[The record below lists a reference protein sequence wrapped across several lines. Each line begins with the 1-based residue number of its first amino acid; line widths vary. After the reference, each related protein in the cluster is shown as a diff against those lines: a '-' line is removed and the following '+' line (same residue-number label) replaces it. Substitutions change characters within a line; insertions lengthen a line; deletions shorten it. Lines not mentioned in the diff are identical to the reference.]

1 MIRRDALTHLV
12 GGFLLGL
19 GLRPLP
25 LLWWR
30 RSREVK
36 AAPVSLNRLVALH
49 NEARETPL
57 DTHPK
62 LMKYASEWA
71 SEMAKSTRMRHSSMR
86 DISALGF
93 STVGE
98 NIAVGQ
104 KDEAAVMRAWL
115 SSPGHRRNIKSG
127 SYTHIGVG
135 AAMPVDSDRIYWCA
149 VFGKPK
155 DEEQ

>member
-1 MIRRDALTHLV
+1 MNRRECVTH
-12 GGFLLGL
+12 LGL
-19 GLRPLP
+19 GVILGLGMRPLP

-30 RSREVK
+30 RKREVK
-36 AAPVSLNRLVALH
+36 SAPVSLTRLVSLH
-49 NEARETPL
+49 NQARVTALET
-57 DTHPK
+57 HRA
-62 LMKYASEWA
+62 LMDYASDWA
-71 SEMAKSTRMRHSSMR
+71 AEMAKSGRMRHSSMR

-104 KDEAAVMRAWL
+104 KDEEAVMRAWL

-155 DEEQ
+155 PEE

>member
-1 MIRRDALTHLV
+1 MNRRDAAIHLGLGLLV
-12 GGFLLGL
+12 GM

-25 LLWWR
+25 LFWWR
-30 RSREVK
+30 RHREVK
-36 AAPVSLNRLVALH
+36 AAPVSLTKLVKLH
-49 NEARETPL
+49 NEARDTPL
-57 DTHPK
+57 ETHPK
-62 LMKYASEWA
+62 LMQYAADWA
-71 SEMAKSTRMRHSSMR
+71 ADMAKTTRMRHSAMR

-104 KDEAAVMRAWL
+104 KDEESVMRAWL

-127 SYTHIGVG
+127 SYTHVGVG

-149 VFGKPK
+149 VFGRPK
-155 DEEQ
+155 EE

>member
-1 MIRRDALTHLV
+1 MNRRESAQHLAV
-12 GGFLLGL
+12 GLLFGM

-30 RSREVK
+30 RNREAK
-36 AAPVSLNRLVALH
+36 AAPVSLPKLIALH

-57 DTHPK
+57 EAHPK
-62 LMKYASEWA
+62 LMTYAAAWA
-71 SEMAKSTRMRHSSMR
+71 AEMAKTTRMRHSSMR

-104 KDEAAVMRAWL
+104 KDEESVMRAWL

-127 SYTHIGVG
+127 SYTHLGVG

-149 VFGKPK
+149 CFGRPK
-155 DEEQ
+155 EE